1 MDSKSE
7 GGKSSS
13 PWGGSPR
20 EGRGSGGFRDDRGS
34 GGERGSTRARGGR
47 QDSDRGGG
55 RGARDDGW
63 FGRGEKRGFNRDGGG
78 RDGSDRNP
86 RSFGG
91 GRGFARDDRGGD
103 GRQVSRRGSGSFERD
118 EMEGGGRR
126 FDRPRGDHE
135 RGFGGGERSFG
146 RGDRL
151 ERGEHGRFSR
161 DGGRASGRFKRYGAR
176 DGGADGPRPRRPG
189 LSPFQERLVMSILR
203 DVLGEGKLLDRAYAI
218 WFAKVKIDPVEQG
231 FIIRNVNAMF
241 QRLSFYAYAAGL
253 KRPSDFE
260 KHPGRLL
267 FTYCEY
273 MHWPLPEITGEENFD
288 RNGVKKRLGEAQNDP
303 LLVEGCPLWLEE
315 IGRKELGD
323 KWEGER
329 KALSESPR
337 RFIRA
342 NTLKCDRDTL
352 ASRLSDEGVVTRPVA
367 GVRNALEVTSNSAL
381 FRTSAF
387 RSGLFEQQD
396 AGSQQIAEFL
406 GPREGERVVDA
417 CAGAGGKTL
426 EIAALMKGKGS
437 IVAMDTEDWKL
448 EDLKKRARRAGA
460 FNIEPRLIES
470 SKTAKRLYGQA
481 DRVLIDAPCS
491 GTGIIRRIPDTKW
504 RDGAEKIRKIRYAQ
518 EEILERYAMMARV
531 GGIVVYS
538 TCSILPSEDEEQIRR
553 FLEKHGGEFKLLEE
567 RRLMPSGGTDGFY
580 MAKLERI
587 ADLKAAGGDGGA
599 KAAAAAGGTER
610 DGGAGAACKEEAGA
624 APEGAA
630 GAARAPAGPQGDA
643 EAPRPEDPEGGEPGA
658 KAGGSA
664 AQGAPAKED
673 GAEDSEG

>member
-7 GGKSSS
+7 GSSSQS
-13 PWGGSPR
+13 PWGAAPR
-20 EGRGSGGFRDDRGS
+20 AARENNGHRDDGGRSEGRRPERFGRRNDGFGRGRGDSGYGRDR
-34 GGERGSTRARGGR
+34 GGERDGGED
-47 QDSDRGGG
+47 QE
-55 RGARDDGW
+55 W
-63 FGRGEKRGFNRDGGG
+63 FGRGERRSQGRGDEGSGRGGFGRGDRAGYDRGDRDGRSYGRRGFNRNDGEG
-78 RDGSDRNP
+78 
-86 RSFGG
+86 FEG
-91 GRGFARDDRGGD
+91 GRGFGRDGD
-103 GRQVSRRGSGSFERD
+103 GDEGSSR
-118 EMEGGGRR
+118 
-126 FDRPRGDHE
+126 
-135 RGFGGGERSFG
+135 RSFG
-146 RGDRL
+146 RGDR
-151 ERGEHGRFSR
+151 GGFGHGDRSFRR
-161 DGGRASGRFKRYGAR
+161 DGRSGGRSFRR
-176 DGGADGPRPRRPG
+176 GPVNEEGMEDRRGHRPG

-203 DVLGEGKLLDRAYAI
+203 DVLCEGKLLDRAYAI

-241 QRLSFYAYAAGL
+241 QRLSFYAFAAGL
-253 KRPSDFE
+253 KRPSDFAN
-260 KHPGRLL
+260 HPGRLL

-288 RNGVKKRLGEAQNDP
+288 RSGVKKRLGEAQNDP
-303 LLVEGCPLWLEE
+303 LLVEGCPLWLDE
-315 IGRKELGD
+315 ICRKELGE
-323 KWEGER
+323 KWEAER

-342 NTLKCDRDTL
+342 NTIKCDRDSL

-387 RSGLFEQQD
+387 RDGLFEQQD

-406 GPREGERVVDA
+406 DPKEGERVVDA

-426 EIAALMKGKGS
+426 EIAALMKGKGT
-437 IVAMDTEDWKL
+437 IIAMDTEDWKL

-470 SKTAKRLYGQA
+470 TKTAKRLYGQA

-491 GTGIIRRIPDTKW
+491 GTGIVRRIPDTKW

-538 TCSILPSEDEEQIRR
+538 TCSILPSEDEEQVKR
-553 FLEKHGGEFKLLEE
+553 FLEKHGGEFKLVSE

-587 ADLKAAGGDGGA
+587 ADLKSEKKDSAPKGEEARD
-599 KAAAAAGGTER
+599 AAAEADAAQVAPEAT
-610 DGGAGAACKEEAGA
+610 AGA
-624 APEGAA
+624 APESLAA
-630 GAARAPAGPQGDA
+630 PSSEATAAPAGD
-643 EAPRPEDPEGGEPGA
+643 EG
-658 KAGGSA
+658 A
-664 AQGAPAKED
+664 AQDAGTGEDAAESAPEAKD
-673 GAEDSEG
+673 ASKDSEA

>member
-13 PWGGSPR
+13 PWGGAPKAAR
-20 EGRGSGGFRDDRGS
+20 DNGGFRDERHS
-34 GGERGSTRARGGR
+34 SGERRPPRERGQFSRGR
-47 QDSDRGGG
+47 QDFDRGDED
-55 RGARDDGW
+55 RDEGW
-63 FGRGEKRGFNRDGGG
+63 FGRGEKRDFTRNG
-78 RDGSDRNP
+78 RRGSDR
-86 RSFGG
+86 F
-91 GRGFARDDRGGD
+91 GRGRSDREGFKHGFGGD
-103 GRQVSRRGSGSFERD
+103 GDSFERK
-118 EMEGGGRR
+118 MEGLERR
-126 FDRPRGDHE
+126 HDRPHGDRDRSFDRP
-135 RGFGGGERSFG
+135 ERSFE
-146 RGDRL
+146 RGDRF
-151 ERGEHGRFSR
+151 ERGEHFERGDRGRFGR
-161 DGGRASGRFKRYGAR
+161 DGGRPSGRFARHGSRDEGAEER
-176 DGGADGPRPRRPG
+176 RPRRLG

-203 DVLGEGKLLDRAYAI
+203 DVLTDGKLLDRAYAI

-315 IGRKELGD
+315 IGKKELGD
-323 KWEGER
+323 KWEAER
-329 KALSESPR
+329 KALSGSPR

-352 ASRLSDEGVVTRPVA
+352 ASKLSDEGVVTRPVA
-367 GVRNALEVTSNSAL
+367 GVKNALEVTSNSAL

-387 RSGLFEQQD
+387 RNGLFEQQD

-406 GPREGERVVDA
+406 GPKEGERVIDA

-538 TCSILPSEDEEQIRR
+538 TCSILPSEDEEQIKK
-553 FLEKHGGEFKLLEE
+553 FLEKHGSEFKLLEE

-587 ADLKAAGGDGGA
+587 ADLKAAGREDD
-599 KAAAAAGGTER
+599 AA
-610 DGGAGAACKEEAGA
+610 
-624 APEGAA
+624 EGAA
-630 GAARAPAGPQGDA
+630 EEAAKAPAEPHGDA
-643 EAPRPEDPEGGEPGA
+643 EAPKAEEPKGGEPGA
-658 KAGGSA
+658 EADDGA
-664 AQGAPAKED
+664 AQDAPAKD
-673 GAEDSEG
+673 GGAEASEG